1 MKWKVDIDFKQ
12 LLEDISYTNQI
23 MKTFDVKDI
32 ITRNQYY
39 QLKDNIVLWL
49 MRHDITRTDV
59 NEFEFLFDKNG
70 RRMEVVKL
78 TISYGDTKCLIHQ
91 NNEGKIKK
99 IVQNILDERKQECAI
114 SEYVSNKYEGL
125 ELDKDKFTDAI
136 SRMKVVRIL
145 FIRESS
151 TKNTFESCYAQ
162 NTNSSDPW
170 MKEYKRYLPS
180 DGGVD
185 IIISYKENG

>member
-1 MKWKVDIDFKQ
+1 MKLKTNVEVDFKQ
-12 LLEDISYTNQI
+12 LLDDISYTNRI

-49 MRHDITRTDV
+49 MRHDITKTDV
-59 NEFEFLFDKNG
+59 DKFEFLFDKNG

-99 IVQNILDERKQECAI
+99 VVQDILDERKQECAV

-125 ELDKDKFTDAI
+125 ELDKDKFTNAI

-151 TKNTFESCYAQ
+151 TRNSFESCYAQ
-162 NTNSSDPW
+162 NINSRDPW
-170 MKEYKRYLPS
+170 MKEYRKYLPS
-180 DGGVD
+180 AGEVD
-185 IIISYKENG
+185 IIIS

>member
-1 MKWKVDIDFKQ
+1 MKLKTAVDIDFKQ
-12 LLEDISYTNQI
+12 LLEDISYTNRI
-23 MKTFDVKDI
+23 MKTFDVNDI

-39 QLKDNIVLWL
+39 QLKDSIVLWL
-49 MRHDITRTDV
+49 MRHDITKTDV
-59 NEFEFLFDKNG
+59 DEFEFLFDKNG

-99 IVQNILDERKQECAI
+99 VVQDILDERKQECAI
-114 SEYVSNKYEGL
+114 SEYVPNKYEGL
-125 ELDKDKFTDAI
+125 ELDKDKFTNAI

-151 TKNTFESCYAQ
+151 TRNFFESCYAH
-162 NTNSSDPW
+162 NINSRDPW
-170 MKEYKRYLPS
+170 MKEYRKYLPS
-180 DGGVD
+180 DGEVD
-185 IIISYKENG
+185 IIIS